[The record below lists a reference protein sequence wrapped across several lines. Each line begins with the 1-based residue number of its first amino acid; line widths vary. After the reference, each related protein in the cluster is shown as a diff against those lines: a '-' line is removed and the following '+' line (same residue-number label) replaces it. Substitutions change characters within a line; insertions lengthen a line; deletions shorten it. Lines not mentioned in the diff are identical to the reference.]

1 MTAVDGRYYDG
12 KSTLQHKVS
21 LHAETP
27 GRLRV
32 VGDGIDF
39 NCALADVRASSRLG
53 NTRRHL
59 TFADGS
65 QFETENNDAIDA
77 IFSGVKAGA
86 FGRLLHRWESTLG
99 YVALA
104 LVLTVAAIWVGVTY
118 GIPAAAKQIA
128 FRLPEATNRLLGQ
141 EALETLDQVL
151 LQPTRLPSQRQAEV
165 RKLFAEMTTGL
176 PGADQYRIEL
186 RASKVIGPNALAL
199 PSGIVVVTDPLVEL
213 AKDDQELIAVL
224 AHELG
229 HLKQRHA
236 LRSVLQNSGTVVLL
250 IAVTGDV
257 SAVVSITATLPTLLV
272 QSKYSRDFER
282 EADDFAFDYL
292 KQRNIP
298 AESLTA
304 LLVRMEKKA
313 DASGGVMSYLS
324 SHPATK
330 ERAER
335 ARAAH

>member
-1 MTAVDGRYYDG
+1 MTPVDGRYYDG
-12 KSTLQHKVS
+12 KSTRQHKVS
-21 LHAETP
+21 LDADAP
-27 GRLRV
+27 GRLRIA
-32 VGDGIDF
+32 GDGIDF
-39 NCALADVRASSRLG
+39 TCALADVRASSRLG

-65 QFETENNDAIDA
+65 QFETEDNDAIDA
-77 IFSGVKAGA
+77 IFAGTKGGA

-104 LVLTVAAIWVGVTY
+104 LVLTVAAIWAGVTY
-118 GIPAAAKQIA
+118 GIPAAAKQVA
-128 FRLPEATNRLLGQ
+128 FRLPEATNQLLGK
-141 EALETLDQVL
+141 EALESLDKVL
-151 LQPTRLPSQRQAEV
+151 LEPTRLPPQRQGEL
-165 RKLFAEMTTGL
+165 RKLFADMTTGL

-199 PSGIVVVTDPLVEL
+199 PSGIVVVTDALVEL
-213 AKDDQELIAVL
+213 AKDDNELTAVL

-292 KQRNIP
+292 QQRNIP

-304 LLVRMEKKA
+304 LLVRMEKKP
-313 DASGGVMSYLS
+313 DASGGAMSYLS
-324 SHPATK
+324 SHPATR